1 MALITKAIKGT
12 KDVLPK
18 DVHKNQYIEATALDI
33 ASKFGY
39 KEIRTPVFEHTEL
52 FQRGVGDTT
61 DVVQKEMYTFDDK
74 GGRSITLRP
83 EGTAGAVRSYL
94 ENGLCNEA
102 LPQKVCYLISCYR
115 YEKPQAG
122 RLREFHQFGV
132 ECFGSA
138 SPLADAEIIAL
149 AKSLFDTLGV
159 KDLSLEINSI
169 GCPTCRAEYHKALK
183 EYFSSRKDELCDTC
197 KSRLDRNPMRILD
210 CKSPICHEIAEGAPV
225 VIDYLCDE
233 CKEHFE
239 NVQKYLKAQNIE
251 YTINPQIVRGLDYYT
266 KTVFEFVSNSIGA
279 QGTVCGGG
287 RYDGL
292 VEELGG
298 QHTPSLGFAMG
309 IERLM
314 LLMEAQG
321 CEFPEAE
328 KPDLFIVALGEKATL
343 KAVEIA
349 KDMREEGFSALL
361 DLNQRSVRAQMKYAD
376 KLGAKFNVVIGDNE
390 VEAKTAKLK
399 NMQTGEETEINLDTF
414 VSGFYSISLNEQ
426 LADLEINGEEFDF
439 NSLFNIKKENE
450 PSEINIDENTVNSL
464 I

>member
-18 DVHKNQYIEATALDI
+18 DVHKNQYIEATALDV

-83 EGTAGAVRSYL
+83 EGTAGAVRSFL

-102 LPQKVCYLISCYR
+102 LPQKVCYLTSCYR

-132 ECFGSA
+132 ECFGTA

-149 AKSLFDTLGV
+149 AKSIFDTLGV
-159 KDLSLEINSI
+159 RELSLEINSI
-169 GCPTCRAEYHKALK
+169 GCPKCRAEYHKALK
-183 EYFSSRKDELCDTC
+183 EYFASRKDELCDTC
-197 KSRLDRNPMRILD
+197 KGRLDRNPMRILD
-210 CKSPICHEIAEGAPV
+210 CKSPICHEIAQGAPV

-239 NVQKYLKAQNIE
+239 KVQKYLDAQNIE
-251 YTINPQIVRGLDYYT
+251 YKINPQIVRGLDYYT

-298 QHTPSLGFAMG
+298 QHTASLGFAMG
-309 IERLM
+309 LERLM

-321 CEFPEAE
+321 CEFPQAE

-343 KAVEIA
+343 KAIEIA

-390 VEAKTAKLK
+390 VENKIAKLK

-414 VSGFYSISLNEQ
+414 VSGFYNISLNDQ

-439 NSLFNIKKENE
+439 GSLFGLKN
-450 PSEINIDENTVNSL
+450 SEEE
-464 I
+464 

>member
-1 MALITKAIKGT
+1 MALVTKAIKGT

-18 DVHKNQYIEATALDI
+18 DVYKNQYIEATTLDI
-33 ASKFGY
+33 AEKFGY

-102 LPQKVCYLISCYR
+102 LPQKVCYITSCYR

-132 ECFGSA
+132 ECFGTK

-149 AKSLFDTLGV
+149 AKSIFDTLEV

-183 EYFSSRKDELCDTC
+183 EYFESRKDELCHTC
-197 KSRLDRNPMRILD
+197 QERLERNPMRILD
-210 CKSPICHEIAEGAPV
+210 CKSPVCSEIAQNAPV

-233 CKEHFE
+233 CSEHFDK
-239 NVQKYLKAQNIE
+239 VKKYLDTQNIE
-251 YTINPQIVRGLDYYT
+251 YMVNPKIVRGLDYYT

-292 VEELGG
+292 VDALGG
-298 QHTPSLGFAMG
+298 QPTPSLGFGMG
-309 IERLM
+309 LERLM

-321 CEFPEAE
+321 CPFPEDI

-343 KAVEIA
+343 KAVELC
-349 KDMREEGFSALL
+349 KDMRSEGFTALM
-361 DLNQRSVRAQMKYAD
+361 DLNERSIRAQMKYAD
-376 KLGAKFNVVIGDNE
+376 KLGAKYNLVIGDNE
-390 VEAKTAKLK
+390 VDEGIARLK
-399 NMQTGEETEINLDTF
+399 DMATGEETEIALETF
-414 VSGFYSISLNEQ
+414 VSGFYNISLSSQ

-439 NSLFNIKKENE
+439 GSLFNVGGNE
-450 PSEINIDENTVNSL
+450 
-464 I
+464 

>member
-83 EGTAGAVRSYL
+83 EGTAGAVRSFL

-102 LPQKVCYLISCYR
+102 LPQKVCYLTSCYR

-132 ECFGSA
+132 ECFGTA

-149 AKSLFDTLGV
+149 AKSIFDTLGV
-159 KDLSLEINSI
+159 RDLSLEINSI
-169 GCPTCRAEYHKALK
+169 GCPKCRAEYHKALK
-183 EYFSSRKDELCDTC
+183 EYFASRKDELCDTC
-197 KSRLDRNPMRILD
+197 KGRLDRNPMRILD
-210 CKSPICHEIAEGAPV
+210 CKSPICHEIAQGAPV

-239 NVQKYLKAQNIE
+239 KVQKYLDAQNIE
-251 YTINPQIVRGLDYYT
+251 YKINPQIVRGLDYYT

-298 QHTPSLGFAMG
+298 QHTASLGFAMG
-309 IERLM
+309 LERLM

-321 CEFPEAE
+321 CEFPQAE

-343 KAVEIA
+343 KALEIA

-390 VEAKTAKLK
+390 VENKIAKLK

-414 VSGFYSISLNEQ
+414 VSGFYNISLNDQ

-439 NSLFNIKKENE
+439 GSLFGLKN
-450 PSEINIDENTVNSL
+450 SEEE
-464 I
+464 

>member
-183 EYFSSRKDELCDTC
+183 EYFSSRKDELCNTC

-414 VSGFYSISLNEQ
+414 ANGFYSISLNEQ

-439 NSLFNIKKENE
+439 NSLFGLGNK
-450 PSEINIDENTVNSL
+450 SDEE
-464 I
+464 

>member
-12 KDVLPK
+12 KDALPSEI
-18 DVHKNQYIEATALDI
+18 HKNQYIEATTLDI
-33 ASKFGY
+33 AEKFGY

-83 EGTAGAVRSYL
+83 EGTAGAVRSFL
-94 ENGLCNEA
+94 ENGLSNETM
-102 LPQKVCYLISCYR
+102 PQKVCYLTSCYR

-132 ECFGSA
+132 ECFGSQ
-138 SPLADAEIIAL
+138 SPLADAEIISL
-149 AKSLFDTLGV
+149 AKMIFDTLGV

-183 EYFSSRKDELCDTC
+183 EYFASHKDELCPTC
-197 KSRLDRNPMRILD
+197 QERLEKNPMRILD
-210 CKSPICHEIAEGAPV
+210 CKSPICSEIAKGAPV
-225 VIDYLCDE
+225 VLDYLCDE
-233 CKEHFE
+233 CSEHF
-239 NVQKYLKAQNIE
+239 NSVKKYLDAQNIE
-251 YTINPQIVRGLDYYT
+251 YKVNPQIVRGLDYYT
-266 KTVFEFVSNSIGA
+266 KTVFEFVSDCIGA

-298 QHTPSLGFAMG
+298 QHTPSLGFGMG

-321 CEFPEAE
+321 CEFPAPSV
-328 KPDLFIVALGEKATL
+328 PDLFIAAMGERATL
-343 KAVEIA
+343 KAVELA
-349 KDMREEGFSALL
+349 KDMRDEGFGVML
-361 DLNQRSVRAQMKYAD
+361 DLNQRSFRAQLKYAD
-376 KLGAKFNVVIGDNE
+376 KLGAKFNIVLGDNE
-390 VEAKTAKLK
+390 IDAGIAKLK
-399 NMQTGEETEINLDTF
+399 NMETGEENEIALETF
-414 VSGFYSISLNEQ
+414 VNGFYNISLSQQ

-439 NSLFNIKKENE
+439 TSLFNTKGAE
-450 PSEINIDENTVNSL
+450 
-464 I
+464 